1 MDIDDSYNKLH
12 FALVVGVFYFLD
24 LNIFIERII
33 LKNYLFVFL
42 GGGLGAALRYWL
54 SGIIPRF
61 AGTNFPFGIFTIN
74 IIGCF
79 LIGFLMTAFEDRFL
93 ISPAL
98 RIFLTIGILGGFTTF
113 SSFSY
118 ETISL
123 LRDAEIFK
131 ASLYVIGSVSLCLF
145 GTYVGSTI
153 GKLI

>member
-1 MDIDDSYNKLH
+1 
-12 FALVVGVFYFLD
+12 
-24 LNIFIERII
+24 
-33 LKNYLFVFL
+33 LKNYLFVFF
-42 GGGLGAALRYWL
+42 GGGIGAAARYWL

-61 AGTNFPFGIFTIN
+61 AGSGFPYGIFAIN

-79 LIGFLMTAFEDRFL
+79 LIGFMMTAFEDRFL
-93 ISPAL
+93 VTPAL

-123 LRDAEIFK
+123 LRDAEILK

-145 GTYVGSTI
+145 GTYLGSAL
-153 GKLI
+153 GKFI

>member
-1 MDIDDSYNKLH
+1 M
-12 FALVVGVFYFLD
+12 
-24 LNIFIERII
+24 
-33 LKNYLFVFL
+33 KNYMLVIL

-54 SGIIPRF
+54 SGVIPRF
-61 AGTNFPFGIFTIN
+61 AGTDFPYGIFAVN

-79 LIGFLMTAFEDRFL
+79 LIGFFMSAFEERFL
-93 ISPAL
+93 ITPAL

>member
-1 MDIDDSYNKLH
+1 M
-12 FALVVGVFYFLD
+12 
-24 LNIFIERII
+24 
-33 LKNYLFVFL
+33 KNYMLVFA

-54 SGIIPRF
+54 SGVIPRF
-61 AGTNFPFGIFTIN
+61 AGTDFPYGIFTVN
-74 IIGCF
+74 ILGCF
-79 LIGFLMTAFEDRFL
+79 LIGFFMSALEERFL
-93 ISPAL
+93 IAPSL

-145 GTYVGSTI
+145 GTYIGSAL

>member
-1 MDIDDSYNKLH
+1 M
-12 FALVVGVFYFLD
+12 LV
-24 LNIFIERII
+24 I
-33 LKNYLFVFL
+33 L

-54 SGIIPRF
+54 SGVIPRF
-61 AGTNFPFGIFTIN
+61 AGTDFPYGIFAVN

-79 LIGFLMTAFEDRFL
+79 LIGFFMSAFEERFL
-93 ISPAL
+93 ITPAL